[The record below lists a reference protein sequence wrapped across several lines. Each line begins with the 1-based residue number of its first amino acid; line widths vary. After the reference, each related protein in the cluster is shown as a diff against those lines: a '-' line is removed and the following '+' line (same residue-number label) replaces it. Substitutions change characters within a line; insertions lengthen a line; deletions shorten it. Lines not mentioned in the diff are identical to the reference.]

1 MVTTPEGSSSRPSC
15 DEIGTPVTP
24 VRIPTPFRRLSHDR
38 GAGCAISILA
48 PISRPLL
55 IAAGILGVATSPGVA
70 RAQSIDYYLPPGIPG
85 FGQAAGVTV
94 LTRTHPEYQSGGLRV
109 GGFDLQANLDET
121 VGYNSNVTA
130 NGGGSWFLQNAP
142 AVQAVSNGSR
152 TQVGF
157 GVTAN
162 NQEYFDSPS
171 LDRTDW
177 TATIGG
183 ATAIGQGNLN
193 VGYTHLSLSSVGTG
207 LGQQATTTYI
217 PYTVDDA
224 RVTYNY
230 LIGRFTLTPNLDDKL
245 FSFGQGRF
253 GNVLIDQKSLN
264 RNVLSGGLTT
274 AYSLAEQE
282 DLLLVLQGIDS
293 HYTNAIS
300 GQPSADSQSFQALA
314 GIDVQA
320 TGTIR
325 YRLLGGVEL
334 RTFTSSIYNTQTSPI
349 AEASLVWTPTGL
361 TTVTGIV
368 SREIDDP
375 ATAGTGGF
383 TYTNAQL
390 VVDHELYRNI
400 LLQGRLGY
408 QIAEY
413 VGGGGLGNAG
423 GTQSAFNA
431 GASVNWLLNRNLR
444 LSLDYNYV
452 NQGAGGPRQVVFNG
466 QTTVQGAAGAYQQSV
481 IGLTLHIGL

>member
-1 MVTTPEGSSSRPSC
+1 VTLA
-15 DEIGTPVTP
+15 
-24 VRIPTPFRRLSHDR
+24 RIPTPFRTVSHDR
-38 GAGCAISILA
+38 SAGLAASGCA
-48 PISRPLL
+48 PTSRRLL
-55 IAAGILGVATSPGVA
+55 VVTGIAAVILLPGIA
-70 RAQSIDYYLPPGIPG
+70 RAQSIDSYLPAGIPG

-94 LTRTHPEYQSGGLRV
+94 LTRAHPEYQSDGMRI
-109 GGFDLQANLDET
+109 GGFNLQANLDET

-130 NGGGSWFLQNAP
+130 TGGGSWFLQNAP
-142 AVQAVSNGSR
+142 AVHL
-152 TQVGF
+152 
-157 GVTAN
+157 
-162 NQEYFDSPS
+162 EYFDSPA

-177 TATIGG
+177 TATVGG
-183 ATAIGQGNLN
+183 ATAIGLGNLN

-207 LGQQATTTYI
+207 LGEQVTTTYI
-217 PYTVDDA
+217 PYTVDDVRA
-224 RVTYNY
+224 AYNY
-230 LIGRFTLTPNLDDKL
+230 LMGRFTFTPNLDDKL
-245 FSFGQGRF
+245 YSFGQGRF
-253 GNVLIDQKSLN
+253 GNVIIDQKSLN
-264 RNVLSGGLTT
+264 RNILSGGLTT

-282 DLLLVLQGIDS
+282 DLLVVLQGIES
-293 HYTNAIS
+293 HYTNATP
-300 GQPSADSQSFQALA
+300 GQQSADSQSFQALA

-320 TGTIR
+320 TGTLR

-334 RTFTSSIYNTQTSPI
+334 RTFTSSIYSSQTSPI

-361 TTVTGIV
+361 TTVTTTL

-400 LLQGRLGY
+400 LLQGRFGY

-413 VGGGGLGNAG
+413 VGGGGLGNNG
-423 GTQSAFNA
+423 GTQSAFNV
-431 GASVNWLLNRNLR
+431 GGSVNWLLNRNLR

-466 QTTVQGAAGAYQQSV
+466 QTTLQGAAGAYQQSIV
-481 IGLTLHIGL
+481 GLTLHIGL